1 MSKEPLT
8 EERIAEIRGRE
19 KVATQGPWR
28 AKCEILEA
36 DECGNATAEMRRRK

>member
-19 KVATQGPWR
+19 KVATQG
-28 AKCEILEA
+28 AAACKV
-36 DECGNATAEMRRRK
+36 